1 MLPQANLTFRSD
13 TWLELATPRN
23 LCNIIDTGQRTHR
36 SLSLLIVASFA
47 FTRTAIAMEQL

>member
-23 LCNIIDTGQRTHR
+23 LCNIIDTRQRTQR
-36 SLSLLIVASFA
+36 STVTVIVASFA